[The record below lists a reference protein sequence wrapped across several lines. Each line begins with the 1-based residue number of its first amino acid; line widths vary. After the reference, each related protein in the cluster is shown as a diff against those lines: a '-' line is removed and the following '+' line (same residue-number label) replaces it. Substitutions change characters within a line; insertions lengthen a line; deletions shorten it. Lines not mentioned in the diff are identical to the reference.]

1 MMSNR
6 DEQDGILP
14 ANAWLDKEQ
23 LKLRIMEEEIVEID
37 DFFTNLAAKEM
48 MKQTEDSRRGEEIS
62 VQGEGM
68 EPPSV
73 LSFGVEKKKDDYIEL
88 LDADEETPHYN
99 GTKRKK
105 LEDMTK
111 DELVRYLAQI
121 PSLMPRPICDFFI
134 DGKKLR
140 GTVEKVKG
148 EYVYI
153 KAAFGKKWI
162 RHQIRQIKGIK
173 IIRF

>member
-1 MMSNR
+1 MNKKDEREEMM
-6 DEQDGILP
+6 P
-14 ANAWLDKEQ
+14 VNAWLDKEQ

-48 MKQTEDSRRGEEIS
+48 MEQVKDRRRAEEKD
-62 VQGEGM
+62 GM
-68 EPPSV
+68 EPPPV
-73 LSFGVEKKKDDYIEL
+73 LSFGLEKKKGEDIEL
-88 LDADEETPHYN
+88 LDADQAASSYN

-111 DELVRYLAQI
+111 EELVRYLAQI

-134 DGKKLR
+134 DEKKLR

-148 EYVYI
+148 EFVYI
-153 KAAFGKKWI
+153 KVAFGKKWI
-162 RHQIRQIKGIK
+162 KHPIRQIKGIK
-173 IIRF
+173 IVRF

>member
-1 MMSNR
+1 MSNK
-6 DEQDGILP
+6 DERELP
-14 ANAWLDKEQ
+14 VNAWLDKEQ

-48 MKQTEDSRRGEEIS
+48 MKQAEDHSHREEIS
-62 VQGEGM
+62 VQEM
-68 EPPSV
+68 EPASV
-73 LSFGVEKKKDDYIEL
+73 LSFGVEKKKDEYTEL
-88 LDADEETPHYN
+88 LDADEAAPYYT

-111 DELVRYLAQI
+111 EELVRYLAQI

-148 EYVYI
+148 EFVYI
-153 KAAFGKKWI
+153 KVAFGKKWI
-162 RHQIRQIKGIK
+162 KHPIRQIKGIK

>member
-1 MMSNR
+1 MNKKNER
-6 DEQDGILP
+6 DEMLP
-14 ANAWLDKEQ
+14 VNAWLDKEQ

-48 MKQTEDSRRGEEIS
+48 MEQSKDRNRPEAK
-62 VQGEGM
+62 EGM
-68 EPPSV
+68 EPPPV
-73 LSFGVEKKKDDYIEL
+73 LSFGLEKKSEDIEL
-88 LDADEETPHYN
+88 LDADPAASSYN

-111 DELVRYLAQI
+111 EELVRYLAQI

-134 DGKKLR
+134 DEKKLR

-148 EYVYI
+148 EFVYI
-153 KAAFGKKWI
+153 KVAFGKKWI
-162 RHQIRQIKGIK
+162 KHPIRQIKGIK
-173 IIRF
+173 IVRF

>member
-1 MMSNR
+1 MSNR
-6 DEQDGILP
+6 NEQEGVLP

-37 DFFTNLAAKEM
+37 DFFTNLAAREM
-48 MKQTEDSRRGEEIS
+48 VNQAEVSLQEGEMPIEDRA
-62 VQGEGM
+62 
-68 EPPSV
+68 EPPPV
-73 LSFGVEKKKDDYIEL
+73 LSFGVEKKKDEYVEL
-88 LDADEETPHYN
+88 LDADETSSYFN

-134 DGKKLR
+134 DEKKLR

-148 EYVYI
+148 DFVYI
-153 KAAFGKKWI
+153 KVAFGKKWI
-162 RHQIRQIKGIK
+162 KHPIRQIKGIK
-173 IIRF
+173 IVRF

>member
-1 MMSNR
+1 MNKKNER
-6 DEQDGILP
+6 DEMLP
-14 ANAWLDKEQ
+14 VNAWLDKEQ

-48 MKQTEDSRRGEEIS
+48 MEQSKDRTRAEEK
-62 VQGEGM
+62 EGM
-68 EPPSV
+68 EPPPV
-73 LSFGVEKKKDDYIEL
+73 LSFGLEKKGEEIEL
-88 LDADEETPHYN
+88 LDADPAASSYN

-111 DELVRYLAQI
+111 EELVRYLAQI

-134 DGKKLR
+134 DEKKLR

-148 EYVYI
+148 EFVYI
-153 KAAFGKKWI
+153 KVAFGKKWI
-162 RHQIRQIKGIK
+162 KHPIRQIKGIK
-173 IIRF
+173 IVRF

>member
-1 MMSNR
+1 MMSNKH
-6 DEQDGILP
+6 EQEGILP

-48 MKQTEDSRRGEEIS
+48 MERTEGDSKVEEVPFDGGE
-62 VQGEGM
+62 V
-68 EPPSV
+68 PSV
-73 LSFGVEKKKDDYIEL
+73 LSFGVEKKKDERTEL
-88 LDADEETPHYN
+88 LDADEATSYLN

-121 PSLMPRPICDFFI
+121 PALMPRPICDFFI
-134 DGKKLR
+134 EGKTLR

-148 EYVYI
+148 EFVYI
-153 KAAFGKKWI
+153 KVAFGKKWI
-162 RHQIRQIKGIK
+162 KHPIKQIKGIK
-173 IIRF
+173 IVRF